1 MVASELA
8 GSTTVLRDKQA
19 VLAAVP
25 DACAGCPL
33 VTVLVCR
40 KCKGSDKVVDF
51 LKTHSKANVKTV
63 RCQKVCEGPVAGL
76 FIKGRMEWFGRLKG
90 SKQLVAIAELTFS
103 PDKVPKTLRKRMS
116 QDRSGCKAR

>member
-1 MVASELA
+1 VTITDPRVAGL
-8 GSTTVLRDKQA
+8 
-19 VLAAVP
+19 P

-51 LKTHSKANVKTV
+51 LTTQTRANVKTV

-76 FIKGRMEWFGRLKG
+76 SIRGRMEWFGKMKG
-90 SKQLVAIAELTFS
+90 
-103 PDKVPKTLRKRMS
+103 PKALSAMAALAGVSTPKKIPKPLRKRLAHE
-116 QDRSGCKAR
+116 RSGCRR